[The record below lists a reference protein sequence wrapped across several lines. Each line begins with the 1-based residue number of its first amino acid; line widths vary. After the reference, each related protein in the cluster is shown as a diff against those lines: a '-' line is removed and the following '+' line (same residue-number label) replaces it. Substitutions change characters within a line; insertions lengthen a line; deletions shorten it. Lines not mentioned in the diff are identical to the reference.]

1 MEIIAHRGA
10 SAGAPENTLAAALL
24 AWAEGA
30 DALEGDV
37 RLSADGDPVLLHDAD
52 LARVSR
58 GRCQVPVSLMDREG
72 LAEVDVGSHLDPVFA
87 AERVPTLAQ
96 WLATVPPGRRAFVE
110 LKCDL
115 PAVAAVVRVL
125 GWSRLAPSQVVVI
138 AFDLEVAERA
148 KAMLSRCEVCWL
160 VARDE
165 SGRAP
170 SLDEVISRACAAGVD
185 GLDLE
190 AEWPVDERVAQR
202 VRDAGLRLYVWTV
215 DDAVRARE
223 LAALGIDGLTTNRP
237 GGLRADLR
245 AG

>member
-10 SAGAPENTLAAALL
+10 SAGAPENTLAAARL
-24 AWAEGA
+24 AWSEGA

-37 RLSADGDPVLLHDAD
+37 RLSADGEPVLLHDAD

-58 GRCQVPVSLMDREG
+58 GRCQVPVSLLDREG
-72 LAEVDVGSHLDPVFA
+72 LAEVDVGSHLDPAFA
-87 AERVPTLAQ
+87 SERVPTLAQ
-96 WLATVPPGRRAFVE
+96 WLATVPPGRRVFVE
-110 LKCDL
+110 LKCGVA
-115 PAVAAVVRVL
+115 AVAAVVRVL

-148 KAMLSRCEVCWL
+148 KAMLSRCEVGWL
-160 VARDE
+160 VGRDE
-165 SGRAP
+165 AGRVP
-170 SLDEVISRACAAGVD
+170 PLDEVISRACAAGVD
-185 GLDLE
+185 ALDLE
-190 AEWPVDERVAQR
+190 DGWPVDEVVARR
-202 VRDAGLRLYVWTV
+202 VRDAGLKLYVWTV
-215 DDAVRARE
+215 DDPARARE